1 MKVFPADSLGG
12 APYLR
17 SVLAPLPNL
26 RLVPSGGVKQDT
38 IAAFLDAGAYG
49 LALFSGRLGMSPW
62 LAVLVGVAGALA
74 CALLIGG
81 VSFRLRGPYFVLS
94 TIAFAEILRLA
105 AKNLP
110 GLTGGDV
117 GVPVPALFHGN
128 INRSFYW
135 AAVALASLAFALTV
149 IISRA
154 KFGYYLMAIRED
166 EDTALSVG
174 IDAARIK
181 VAVLLL
187 SAALTAVAGALYA
200 SIFLFVVPDQVLGLD
215 VSNEIAIVAMLGGAG
230 TVSNFGTITGGIRL
244 SAGGTAVNAGL
255 ISGGNGIL
263 VDAGT
268 GVLSNSG
275 TIIGTGN
282 YGVYFGGGVSGTLL
296 AGRGVVITLAV
307 VAAIDGVPLG
317 ILLQKLEGNR
327 AEFLHQ
333 VGGNWWFHR
342 TA

>member
-1 MKVFPADSLGG
+1 MRRSHVLAAVVALVLSLLAPMVVQTDYKLQVLFRIYLFASLG
-12 APYLR
+12 
-17 SVLAPLPNL
+17 LAWNL
-26 RLVPSGGVKQDT
+26 VGGYAGQLSLGHS
-38 IAAFLDAGAYG
+38 AYFGAGAYG
-49 LALFSGRLGMSPW
+49 LALFSGKLGMSPW

-110 GLTGGDV
+110 NLTGGDV

-135 AAVALASLAFALTV
+135 AAVTLASLAFALTV
-149 IISRA
+149 VISRA
-154 KFGYYLMAIRED
+154 RFGYYLMAIRED

-181 VAVLLL
+181 LGVLLI

-200 SIFLFVVPDQVLGLD
+200 SIFLFVVPDQVLALD

-230 TVSNFGTITGGIRL
+230 TVLGPIVGSVVL
-244 SAGGTAVNAGL
+244 ETASEIFKNTFKEAHLL
-255 ISGGNGIL
+255 I
-263 VDAGT
+263 
-268 GVLSNSG
+268 
-275 TIIGTGN
+275 
-282 YGVYFGGGVSGTLL
+282 YGVRRREMPGERV
-296 AGRGVVITLAV
+296 
-307 VAAIDGVPLG
+307 
-317 ILLQKLEGNR
+317 
-327 AEFLHQ
+327 
-333 VGGNWWFHR
+333 
-342 TA
+342 